1 MNVLNYLRQHPLM
14 FFVIGGI
21 SIRLVFAATMTH
33 IYDVA
38 SWGLIIENLRAGEGL
53 YDVDQYYYPPVWGY
67 FLEVMCWILDI
78 IPGMESILLDP
89 WQIAPVPDVS
99 YGANDIRM
107 PTLIFAFAI
116 KLPLILVDVAI
127 SFLLYIL
134 VKDITADEKK
144 AIMAFGAWMFIT
156 PAVIVS
162 SVFGMFDNI
171 AVLMLLI
178 SIYFLR
184 KRSYYLSGAALMI
197 GIMTKVYP
205 GIAVF
210 PMIVYLLCKE
220 SDRKKKVVSVIQFL
234 GSAAIMALI
243 LLLPHILS
251 GNLDEVFHFLIY
263 RLNGNG
269 AGGLSSEGLWLL
281 VLIVAAIIGALF
293 IPWFISRRNGDAT
306 QVMLVSTA
314 FLLSVFIA
322 VYYLQQYVI
331 QVLPLLIL
339 LSVAYNSKISKL
351 LPLFALLFLI
361 RCLDEPTMLLPL
373 AECTDL
379 ISVDT
384 VVNIEH
390 YLNVDPIGK
399 MVLVF
404 IRLYVDSAIHDV
416 LLLIALVLLIQ
427 SIPKWNDCCTEKM
440 QIIMKKLKRAE

>member
-1 MNVLNYLRQHPLM
+1 MNVLNCLRQHPLM
-14 FFVIGGI
+14 FFVICGVL
-21 SIRLVFAATMTH
+21 IRLVLAATLTH

-78 IPGMESILLDP
+78 IPGMESMLLDP

-99 YGANDIRM
+99 YGDNDIRM
-107 PTLIFAFAI
+107 PTLIFAFVI

-127 SFLLYIL
+127 SYLLYIL
-134 VKDITADEKK
+134 VKDITADERK
-144 AIMAFGAWMFIT
+144 AVMAFGAWMFIT
-156 PAVIVS
+156 PAVMVS

-184 KRSYYLSGAALMI
+184 KGLYCMSGAALMI

-220 SDRKKKVVSVIQFL
+220 SDRKKKAVACTQFL
-234 GSAAIMALI
+234 GSAIIVALI
-243 LLLPHILS
+243 LLLPHILG

-269 AGGLSSEGLWLL
+269 AGGLSREGLRLL
-281 VLIVAAIIGALF
+281 VLMAAAVIGALF

-314 FLLSVFIA
+314 FLLSVVIA

-339 LSVAYNSKISKL
+339 LCVAYNSKISKL
-351 LPLFALLFLI
+351 LSLFALLFLI

-384 VVNIEH
+384 VVGLEH

-399 MVLVF
+399 LVLVF
-404 IRLYVDSAIHDV
+404 IRFYVDRAIHDV

-427 SIPKWNDCCTEKM
+427 SIPKWNDWCTEKL
-440 QIIMKKLKRAE
+440 QIIVKKIKRAG

>member
-1 MNVLNYLRQHPLM
+1 M